1 MPRSGEGIGIEGS
14 TDKGQLEVFMTSDV
28 HTRKFSR
35 IAYGICRQNI
45 YCVAH
50 MHTIYATHAHT
61 HRHIQYVCITAAT
74 HLSDNE

>member
-28 HTRKFSR
+28 HTRKLSR

-50 MHTIYATHAHT
+50 MHTIYATHKDTYSTSA
-61 HRHIQYVCITAAT
+61 
-74 HLSDNE
+74 